1 MSQHADEPTRLDI
14 ASSNED
20 GDRTVLTL
28 QGEIDPHT
36 TSALDTAVDGAV
48 RTGGTVV
55 LDFEGVTF
63 IDSAGLR
70 SLIRA
75 QRAAGDSGGGLV
87 LRNLRPAAERI
98 LDITGLNAELT
109 IE

>member
-1 MSQHADEPTRLDI
+1 MHADEPTRLDVST
-14 ASSNED
+14 SSD
-20 GDRTVLTL
+20 GSRAVVTL
-28 QGEIDPHT
+28 EGEIDPHT
-36 TSALDTAVDGAV
+36 TTVLDQAVDTAADQAS
-48 RTGGTVV
+48 TIV
-55 LDFEGVTF
+55 LDLGGVSF

-75 QRAAGDSGGGLV
+75 QRVASEAGGGLV
-87 LRNLRPAAERI
+87 LRNLRPSTERI

>member
-1 MSQHADEPTRLDI
+1 M
-14 ASSNED
+14 
-20 GDRTVLTL
+20 TL

-36 TSALDTAVDGAV
+36 TKALDTAIDEAV
-48 RTGGTVV
+48 GDGTVV
-55 LDFEGVTF
+55 VLDLAGVTF

-75 QRAAGDSGGGLV
+75 QRLAEDAGGGLD
-87 LRNLRPAAERI
+87 LRNLRPSAQRI